1 MIGSKFD
8 FMGRRKV
15 ATIMSGILL
24 LASVVSLSFS
34 GLNLGLDFTG
44 GSLVEVGL
52 SKEVEP
58 EEVRRYLTGQG
69 FTNGTVQTFG
79 SNTELLIRMP
89 PQPSDAV
96 DEAEIVQSQAQLGDN
111 IFQALLTQYPGMV
124 LRQSNYVGP
133 AVGDELANDGGLA
146 LLTALI
152 VVMFYILLRFTKQ
165 FSVGAVVA
173 LAHDVIIVLGCF
185 SLFQWTFDLTVLAAL
200 LAVIGYSLND
210 TIVVSDRIRENFRKL
225 RRGSPVD
232 IINTSLN
239 QTLGRTL
246 VTSMTT
252 LFVLLAL
259 LFAGGEVIRGFAS
272 ALSIGVLIGTYSSI
286 YVAANVLLVMNI
298 SREDLLVPEPE
309 QDGNEDGSYP

>member
-96 DEAEIVQSQAQLGDN
+96 DEAEIAQSQAQLGDN

-225 RRGSPVD
+225 RRGAPVD